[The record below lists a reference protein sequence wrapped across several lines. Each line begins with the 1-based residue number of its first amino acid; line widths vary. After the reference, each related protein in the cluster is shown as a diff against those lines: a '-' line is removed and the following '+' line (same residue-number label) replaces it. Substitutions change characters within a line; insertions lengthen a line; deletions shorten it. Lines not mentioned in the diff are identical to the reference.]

1 MVTLLVL
8 SEIHFRITS
17 VKLPV
22 TSTTSLNSMLTK
34 LSSELVR
41 VGLCLFDIGDC
52 NIKLHCQCSR
62 FLVYQLL

>member
-1 MVTLLVL
+1 MASPVELR
-8 SEIHFRITS
+8 EFYFRITS

-52 NIKLHCQCSR
+52 DKLHCQCSK